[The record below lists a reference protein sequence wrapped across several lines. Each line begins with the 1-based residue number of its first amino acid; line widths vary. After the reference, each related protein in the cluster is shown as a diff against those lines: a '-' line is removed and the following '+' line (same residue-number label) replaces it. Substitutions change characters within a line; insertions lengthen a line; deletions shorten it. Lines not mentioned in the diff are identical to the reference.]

1 MEPQV
6 PLDQLGHQS
15 IKSAAARGNQLQDF
29 LAFALSLERP
39 FNRLDLALDAPDA

>member
-6 PLDQLGHQS
+6 AFNQLGHQS
-15 IKSAAARGNQLQDF
+15 VKSAAARGNQLQDF

-39 FNRLDLALDAPDA
+39 FNRFDLTLDAPDP